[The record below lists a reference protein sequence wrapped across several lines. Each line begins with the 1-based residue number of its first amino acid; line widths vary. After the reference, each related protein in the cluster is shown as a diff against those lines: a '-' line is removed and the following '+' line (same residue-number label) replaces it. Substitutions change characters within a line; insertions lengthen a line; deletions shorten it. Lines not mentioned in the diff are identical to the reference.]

1 VANDLA
7 AAIRSLD
14 GDLPMADVRT
24 TRQLVDAERAGQAF
38 QSVLFAAFA
47 GVALFLAALGIYGV
61 MSFTV
66 AQRRHEIGVRMAL
79 GADRGRMLRLVL
91 REGLATA
98 TVGALVGCAGAF
110 LVSRAMRGMWN
121 GAARLE
127 PATFAA
133 IVAALLLSA
142 ALACIVPA
150 RRAASVDPLAA
161 LRDE

>member
-1 VANDLA
+1 
-7 AAIRSLD
+7 
-14 GDLPMADVRT
+14 MADVRT
-24 TRQLVDAERAGQAF
+24 TRQLVDAERADHAF

-47 GVALFLAALGIYGV
+47 AVALFLAALGIYGV

-79 GADRGRMLRLVL
+79 GADRARMLRLVL

-98 TVGALVGCAGAF
+98 AVGALAGCAGAF
-110 LVSRAMRGMWN
+110 FVSRAMRGMWN

-133 IVAALLLSA
+133 MVAALFLAA
-142 ALACIVPA
+142 ALACVVPA
-150 RRAASVDPLAA
+150 RRAASVDPLTA

>member
-1 VANDLA
+1 
-7 AAIRSLD
+7 
-14 GDLPMADVRT
+14 MADVRT
-24 TRQLVDAERAGQAF
+24 RASWSNAERAGHAF

-47 GVALFLAALGIYGV
+47 GVALLLAALGIYGV

-98 TVGALVGCAGAF
+98 AVGAALGCAGAF
-110 LVSRAMRGMWN
+110 FVSRAMRGMWN

-133 IVAALLLSA
+133 VVAALFASA
-142 ALACIVPA
+142 VVACLVPA
-150 RRAASVDPLAA
+150 RRAAWSTRWPPSATRRRGGPAPRGRVAGWH
-161 LRDE
+161 